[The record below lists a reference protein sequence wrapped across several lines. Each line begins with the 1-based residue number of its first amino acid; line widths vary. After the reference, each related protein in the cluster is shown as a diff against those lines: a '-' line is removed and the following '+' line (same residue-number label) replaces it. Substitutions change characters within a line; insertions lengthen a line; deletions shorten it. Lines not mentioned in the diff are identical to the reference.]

1 MNITS
6 LEFVKKGL
14 SLRSSFGTSNNGSF
28 VPVSARRRPGVRR
41 RTDGVSQG
49 DRTSSYKAARC
60 SHPPVT
66 TSKVVLLRHGQSTWN
81 KIPTFSGW
89 CDVPLTDRGI
99 SQAEGAAMV
108 MKDRGL
114 NFDLAFSSELQ
125 RAYVSAEVVLEAMG
139 DESTPIIKAWQLN
152 ERHYG
157 ALQGLAKSNPELVAK
172 YGNDQMTDG
181 DGP

>member
-1 MNITS
+1 
-6 LEFVKKGL
+6 
-14 SLRSSFGTSNNGSF
+14 
-28 VPVSARRRPGVRR
+28 
-41 RTDGVSQG
+41 
-49 DRTSSYKAARC
+49 
-60 SHPPVT
+60 
-66 TSKVVLLRHGQSTWN
+66 
-81 KIPTFSGW
+81 
-89 CDVPLTDRGI
+89 
-99 SQAEGAAMV
+99 MV